1 LRSGRRVVKRRY
13 DIVQAFSQKKGEQ
26 TVSGETRPVTERVKL
41 DAPWSHEF
49 AQDESFDYNDR
60 SLIYCSLR
68 AKLYILQNDE
78 TKFAKNRKSHF
89 SNFLYLA
96 EKLYMEE
103 IKAIHNEDR

>member
-1 LRSGRRVVKRRY
+1 MTLYKPFPRKEGKR
-13 DIVQAFSQKKGEQ
+13 

-68 AKLYILQNDE
+68 AKLYILRNDE

-103 IKAIHNEDR
+103 LKTFHNEDR